1 MGELGGR
8 VGVFPALAFSGVVSL
23 VLGLVL
29 LLLAFL
35 VNLVLTALQQ
45 RRTR

>member
-1 MGELGGR
+1 
-8 VGVFPALAFSGVVSL
+8 VALA
-23 VLGLVL
+23 LGLVL

-45 RRTR
+45 RRAR